1 MKVTQVTHVT
11 GVARIVRTAVKALSA
26 CSLALC
32 LFTACSS
39 LQVAGNEDGS
49 EPINS
54 DEQRAYM
61 KAVRRCHKM
70 GGSRVVKVQGELRCF

>member
-1 MKVTQVTHVT
+1 MKVTQGT
-11 GVARIVRTAVKALSA
+11 GFAPIVRTAVKALSA
-26 CSLALC
+26 CTIAISLLA
-32 LFTACSS
+32 ACQS
-39 LQVAGNEDGS
+39 LQVPGNEEGS
-49 EPINS
+49 DPINT